1 MSESNVAPKR
11 AAERI
16 RDAARALFY
25 TQGIRAVGV
34 DEIVTTAG
42 VTKPSLYRAF
52 PSKDALA
59 AAFVADW
66 GAEAVARFD
75 AILAKH
81 PGDPREGVLAWFKR
95 LSSRAGDKSFRGCA
109 ASNAAV
115 EFPERG
121 HPARAAAIT
130 HKKAMRRRLGEV
142 ARELGARKP
151 DQLADSL
158 MLLMEGCLVTGQMFD
173 ADGPA
178 DAAKKAAGAL
188 IDAYVERES
197 AYLREAD

>member
-1 MSESNVAPKR
+1 MAVDVTLKR

-25 TQGIRAVGV
+25 ARGIRAVGV

-42 VTKPSLYRAF
+42 VTKPSLYRSFA
-52 PSKDALA
+52 SKDALA

-66 GAEAVARFD
+66 GADAVARFD
-75 AILAKH
+75 AVLAKH
-81 PGDPREGVLAWFKR
+81 PADPREGVLAWFKR
-95 LSSRAGDKSFRGCA
+95 ISNRAADTAFRGCA

-121 HPARAAAIT
+121 HVARAAAIT

-142 ARELGARKP
+142 ARAMNARKP
-151 DQLADSL
+151 DQLADGL

-178 DAAKKAAGAL
+178 DAAKKAAAAL
-188 IDAYVERES
+188 IDAYVEKPS
-197 AYLREAD
+197 APPAGA

>member
-1 MSESNVAPKR
+1 MSDPAIVPKR
-11 AAERI
+11 AAERV
-16 RDAARALFY
+16 RDAARDLFY
-25 TQGIRAVGV
+25 RQGIRAVGV

-42 VTKPSLYRAF
+42 VTKPSLYRSFA
-52 PSKDALA
+52 SKDALA
-59 AAFVADW
+59 ADFVAGW
-66 GAEAVARFD
+66 GAEAIERFD

-81 PGDPREGVLAWFKR
+81 PGNPREGVLAWFKR
-95 LSSRAGDKSFRGCA
+95 LSSRAGDKAFRGCA

-142 ARELGARKP
+142 AREMGARKP
-151 DQLADSL
+151 DQLADGL

-178 DAAKKAAGAL
+178 DAAKKAAAAL
-188 IDAYVERES
+188 IDAYVETPS
-197 AYLREAD
+197 AYPPEI